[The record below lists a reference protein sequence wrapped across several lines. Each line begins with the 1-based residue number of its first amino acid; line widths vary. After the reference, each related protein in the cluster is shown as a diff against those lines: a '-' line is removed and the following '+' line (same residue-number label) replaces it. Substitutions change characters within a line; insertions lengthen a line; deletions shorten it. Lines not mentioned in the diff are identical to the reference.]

1 MTEAPAPGNQRPA
14 NTPEA
19 GAGFDALVLAGGRG
33 TRLGGADKAALT
45 LHGQRLVDRVITA
58 ARSAGANQVVVIG
71 PPHAG
76 TEADRVVREEPAYGG
91 PLAALAA
98 GIRAVDSEWVMV
110 LGCDLQHPLAVAT
123 ALRSASGME
132 LGDGALLEDEEGHLQ
147 WLAGY
152 YRTAAIT
159 AVCKRLGDEVANAPL
174 RRVLGELELHRIPVG
189 ERLSDDIDTPQ
200 ALARARQS
208 TKPVEPKDARGP
220 GQPGAGSQTS
230 APHTPN

>member
-45 LHGQRLVDRVITA
+45 LNGQRLVDRVITA

-98 GIRAVDSEWVMV
+98 GIRAVDS
-110 LGCDLQHPLAVAT
+110 
-123 ALRSASGME
+123 ALRTASGME
-132 LGDGALLEDEEGHLQ
+132 LGDGALLQDEEGHLQ

-159 AVCKRLGDEVANAPL
+159 AACKRLGDEVANAPL

-200 ALARARQS
+200 ALATARQS
-208 TKPVEPKDARGP
+208 TKPVEPDDARGP
-220 GQPGAGSQTS
+220 GQPGAGRQAS
-230 APHTPN
+230 PPPTPN